1 MDNTVCRLAGL
12 EECGKVD
19 LIILQTGILAVV
31 TPLTAGGNGTAE
43 TAGTH
48 GKAMKFEGNGRG
60 GSSVVQKESRQG
72 RALSCGWIGAAA
84 PW

>member
-1 MDNTVCRLAGL
+1 
-12 EECGKVD
+12 
-19 LIILQTGILAVV
+19 
-31 TPLTAGGNGTAE
+31 
-43 TAGTH
+43 
-48 GKAMKFEGNGRG
+48 MKFEGNGRG